1 MPAKEQPSPARLA
14 KRLRASDAAL
24 DNAQVKIERTKR
36 RRTSAGGDHAADGN
50 SKTQN
55 FLELPQKSA
64 VYNITGT
71 SSQLALSAIDQGPNL
86 SSSPWSITRRLA
98 GQFSNVDPVLTP
110 DEQYIIIGLDT
121 AIHIYSISTSRVFR
135 VLEVGPGDSIIGYR
149 LSHVNYERLFIFTLS
164 GSVSEWDWSSNKQ
177 LAHWTTRHKT
187 ISADLVCRPCTND
200 GVDARS
206 ILFSLQERKDGKRV
220 LSATSLNGE
229 ELESTVV
236 LDTNSKIDSFRIIG
250 SGQAIVAFGGARIF
264 FGGLSSDHDA
274 DAPIYSWREIKLATT
289 ITCIDIRASL
299 RGESV
304 SRKVPDFDIALGG
317 ADGSVLV
324 YHDASSFLDTR
335 SGRGEDKKPS
345 PRRLHWHRN
354 PVTAVRWSTDGNYVL
369 SGGHESVMVLW
380 QLDTGRK
387 QFLPHLSSPICNI
400 VVSGTG
406 NSYAVKLADNRVVVL
421 SARELQPLATIIGLQ
436 LCAKS
441 GKPASQSCAR
451 GGYSSG
457 EATAILHPQ
466 NPDQLLITV
475 PSAHTLTKDGVTS
488 PSAPVLQTYDIHSG
502 SHISR
507 QALARTNAT
516 TLSIS
521 PDGTRILTPDVQHLG
536 VSDDGNWM
544 ATVDTW
550 SPHSDDVA
558 ALDLNSCADSARQ
571 ETYLKFW
578 RWNEPSALWQLITRI
593 DSPHRSDNV
602 NSPVLE
608 IASRPNSQEFATIG
622 TDGLLRLWRPIV
634 KQRRFLTKEENQT
647 PETWKCRNTLD
658 LKGHYKRCNA
668 SSARLRSAS
677 VCFSGDGSVLA
688 ASIQPTTTNPGLS
701 ILVDVRTCSVK
712 YRKFGVSFGH
722 IGATA
727 FLGCNL
733 LIATERSVSIWDT
746 VNDTVRLTDS
756 TGPQLD
762 VDSGP
767 CLLAVNPR
775 TQTFALASR
784 NQQKKHTSKKSRRSG
799 YTVRVYNIGSI
810 ALLARFNLAK
820 EPVKLLSST
829 QTAEYVVVDSGA
841 NVLQVGC
848 TNKTSRTKNTDEPV
862 QYPDF
867 GLEGLFG
874 HQTTGTKVD
883 HSTSAIVADSDARLW
898 EGNGLAG
905 VFGDTPPF
913 VLPPS
918 RTIFRDLVKAL
929 SA

>member
-14 KRLRASDAAL
+14 KRSRASDAAL
-24 DNAQVKIERTKR
+24 DNTQVKKERTKR
-36 RRTSAGGDHAADGN
+36 RRTSAGEDHAGNGN

-55 FLELPQKSA
+55 SSEVSQKSIA
-64 VYNITGT
+64 YDTPGT
-71 SSQLALSAIDQGPNL
+71 SIQLALSAIDQGANSP
-86 SSSPWSITRRLA
+86 SSPWSITRNLA
-98 GQFSNVDPVLTP
+98 GQFSDIDPVLTP
-110 DEQYIIIGLDT
+110 DEQYIILGLDT
-121 AIHIYSISTSRVFR
+121 AIHIYSIATSRIFR
-135 VLEVGPGDSIIGYR
+135 VLEVGPGGSIIGYR
-149 LSHVNYERLFIFTLS
+149 LSNVNHERLYIFTLS

-177 LAHWTTRHKT
+177 LAHWTTTHKT
-187 ISADLVCRPCTND
+187 ISADLVCRPCTS
-200 GVDARS
+200 GEADARN
-206 ILFSLQERKDGKRV
+206 ILFSLQERKDGKRF
-220 LSATSLNGE
+220 LSTTSLNGE
-229 ELESTVV
+229 KLESTVV
-236 LDTNSKIDSFRIIG
+236 LDTNIKIDGFRVLD

-264 FGGLSSDHDA
+264 FGGLSSNHDA
-274 DAPIYSWREIKLATT
+274 DTPIYSWREIKLATT

-299 RGESV
+299 RDQSV

-317 ADGSVLV
+317 TDGSVLV

-406 NSYAVKLADNRVVVL
+406 NSYAVKLADNRAVVL
-421 SARELQPLATIIGLQ
+421 SARELQPLATIISLQ

-441 GKPASQSCAR
+441 GKSAGQSCAR

-457 EATAILHPQ
+457 EVTAILHPQ

-475 PSAHTLTKDGVTS
+475 PSAHSLTKDGATS
-488 PSAPVLQTYDIHSG
+488 PSAPVLQIYDIHSG

-516 TLSIS
+516 TLNIS
-521 PDGTRILTPDVQHLG
+521 PDGTRILTPDVQHLS

-550 SPHSDDVA
+550 SPYSDDVA
-558 ALDLNSCADSARQ
+558 ALDLNSCAGSARQ

-593 DSPHRSDNV
+593 DSPHLLDNI
-602 NSPVLE
+602 NSPVLD

-634 KQRRFLTKEENQT
+634 RQRRFLTKEENQT

-658 LKGHYKRCNA
+658 LKGHYKTCDA
-668 SSARLRSAS
+668 SSARLESAS

-688 ASIQPTTTNPGLS
+688 ASLQPTTTSPGLS
-701 ILVDVRTCSVK
+701 ILIDVRTCSVK
-712 YRKFGVSFGH
+712 YRKVGVSIGH
-722 IGATA
+722 ISATS

-733 LIATERSVSIWDT
+733 LIATERSVSIWDA

-756 TGPQLD
+756 IGPQSD
-762 VDSGP
+762 GDSGP

-775 TQTFALASR
+775 TQTFAVASR
-784 NQQKKHTSKKSRRSG
+784 NLQKKHTSKKSRRSG
-799 YTVRVYNIGSI
+799 YMVRVYDIGSI
-810 ALLARFNLAK
+810 ALLARFKLAK

-829 QTAEYVVVDSGA
+829 RTAEYVVVDSGA

-848 TNKTSRTKNTDEPV
+848 ANKIPRTNNTGELV
-862 QYPDF
+862 QYPDS

-883 HSTSAIVADSDARLW
+883 QSTSAIVAGSNAQPW
-898 EGNGLAG
+898 ERNGLAG